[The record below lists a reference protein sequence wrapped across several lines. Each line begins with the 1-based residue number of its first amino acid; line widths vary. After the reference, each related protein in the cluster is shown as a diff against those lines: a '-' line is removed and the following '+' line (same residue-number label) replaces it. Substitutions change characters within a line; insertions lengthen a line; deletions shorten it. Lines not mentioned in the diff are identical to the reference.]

1 MPNPLIPILAS
12 AGISIAGK
20 IFGGMAAPAMPEMQ
34 WGAERARF
42 ASFLQQQLVPQREEA
57 IGRLRLE
64 TARTGTAMGGAY
76 LRGVSEIQQRMTE
89 VFGRE
94 VSRFELEQAGA
105 RRGWE
110 QQMGMLRYQRG
121 QERQQRVESIFGTMA
136 AIPGQLYGAQQQEAL
151 TQAITSRLPTGGIQP
166 ATQMMNPLAMSLL
179 LEYAHKTGDTAMSK
193 LLINQAMGVM
203 LGQPQAPSPAQMVQY

>member
-1 MPNPLIPILAS
+1 MGPLATILAS

-20 IFGGMAAPAMPEMQ
+20 VFGGAMAPPMPEMQ

-64 TARTGTAMGGAY
+64 AARTGTAMGGEY
-76 LRGVSEIQQRMTE
+76 LRGVSEIQQRMDE
-89 VFGRE
+89 IFGRE

-136 AIPGQLYGAQQQEAL
+136 AIPGQIYGAQQQQAL
-151 TQAITSRLPTGGIQP
+151 TQAITSRLPTGQVQP
-166 ATQMMNPLAMSLL
+166 ATGLLNPVMALVAGQLAQ
-179 LEYAHKTGDTAMSK
+179 YTGDTETIRA
-193 LLINQAMGVM
+193 LIKQIAIQTPMQEPTAVP
-203 LGQPQAPSPAQMVQY
+203 LQY